1 MKIFLTGGSGFV
13 GSHFINHALS
23 EGYDLICLRR
33 FQSQPRIPLLSNP
46 TWVEGALVDDFRGKM
61 SGCDV
66 LIHLAAHSTNVPY
79 DTLENCLYWN
89 LTATLKLLQN
99 AREAGIKK
107 YLIAGTGFEYGE
119 SGEKYEFIPV
129 DAPLRPTM
137 SYPAS
142 KAAASIAIYQWTIEY
157 ILKLKYLRIFQV
169 FGEGEDENRLW
180 PSLRKSADSGKDFY
194 LTAGEQIR
202 DFTPVKEVVKQLI
215 GSLDFSDVIA
225 GRPLFKNIGTNKP
238 QTTREFAEYWWNKW
252 EAKGQL
258 HFGKIPYRDNEIM
271 NFIPKL

>member
-1 MKIFLTGGSGFV
+1 MKIFLTGGTGFV
-13 GSHFINHALS
+13 GSHFINYAFS

-33 FQSQPRIPLLSNP
+33 LRSQPRIPLHTNP
-46 TWVEGALVDDFRGKM
+46 TWIEGDLGDDFREKM
-61 SGCDV
+61 SSCDV
-66 LIHLAAHSTNVPY
+66 LIHLAAHSTNTPY
-79 DTLENCLYWN
+79 DTLENCIYWN

-119 SGEKYEFIPV
+119 SGEKYELIPV

-169 FGEGEDENRLW
+169 FGEGEDENRI
-180 PSLRKSADSGKDFY
+180 F
-194 LTAGEQIR
+194 
-202 DFTPVKEVVKQLI
+202 
-215 GSLDFSDVIA
+215 IA
-225 GRPLFKNIGTNKP
+225 
-238 QTTREFAEYWWNKW
+238 
-252 EAKGQL
+252 
-258 HFGKIPYRDNEIM
+258 
-271 NFIPKL
+271 